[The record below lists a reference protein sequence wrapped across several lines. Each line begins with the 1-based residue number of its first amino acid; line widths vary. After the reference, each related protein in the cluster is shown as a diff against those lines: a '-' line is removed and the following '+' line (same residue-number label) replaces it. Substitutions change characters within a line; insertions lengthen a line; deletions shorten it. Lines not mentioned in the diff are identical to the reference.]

1 MTETRAAKGDVGDG
15 VTTHR
20 ISVSAPVRAPAAEVY
35 SVIADY
41 RDGHARIVP
50 PRVFT
55 SVEVEHGGYGAG
67 TEIKVGM
74 RVFGFRRS
82 FRAFITEPEPGRVL
96 RETDRASGTVTTFT
110 VEPEDAAGTTMVTID
125 TAIPGRAG
133 LFGAIERRMISNLL
147 TPLYREELERLAAHV
162 TAGPR
167 IAGVGVGAR

>member
-1 MTETRAAKGDVGDG
+1 MVETAPAGGDVRPV

-41 RDGHARIVP
+41 REGHTRIVP

-55 SVEVEHGGYGAG
+55 SLEVEQGGYGAG

-82 FRAFITEPEPGRVL
+82 FRAFITEPEPGRIL
-96 RETDRASGTVTTFT
+96 RETDRASGTVTSFT
-110 VEPEDAAGTTMVTID
+110 VEPGADGVTTVTID
-125 TAIPGRAG
+125 TSIPGRAG
-133 LFGAIERRMISNLL
+133 WFGAIERRMISNLL
-147 TPLYREELERLAAHV
+147 TPLYEEELARLASV
-162 TAGPR
+162 VESPAGAMASR
-167 IAGVGVGAR
+167 